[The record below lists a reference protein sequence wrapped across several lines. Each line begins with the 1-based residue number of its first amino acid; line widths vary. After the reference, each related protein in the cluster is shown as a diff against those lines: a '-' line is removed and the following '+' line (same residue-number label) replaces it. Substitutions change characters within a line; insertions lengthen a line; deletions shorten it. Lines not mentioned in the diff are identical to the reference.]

1 MFRDVSSSVS
11 RLCGRCL
18 RSSVVVRYVLAMCLI
33 ALTTGGWNSMLGQT
47 GGEGAIQGTVLDATG
62 AAIPNARITATNV
75 ATKVATTRTSS
86 GAGVFTISPLIPGTY
101 SLRVEAEGF
110 RALQQD
116 NLVVDALATLGI
128 NPILSTGV
136 TTETVTVTAA
146 PPPLNTTNATL
157 GTVMENETYSSL
169 PIQMNNAQRDP
180 TAFASLVPGAQ
191 AGTRAPI
198 IGGTGNYLAE
208 VYLDGLPVT
217 TINQQGDNR
226 LVSQAVSVDAVD
238 QFQVVTSTPPA
249 EYQGAG
255 IINFTLKSGG
265 NKYHGQVSD
274 FIRNTA
280 LDTWCYTC
288 KLPNALGQQVKP
300 VEHQNELSVSVGGK
314 IPFTHDKGF
323 FFFAYDKFHSR
334 KGVNPGFGTVP
345 TTLMRAGD
353 FTEVAGSTTA
363 ILFDPTTNTCVGSS
377 CTRTAFQGLKNG
389 QPTYNV
395 LPASYLSP
403 IALGMQQFL
412 PAPNSTGSSN
422 GTVNNYYGGL
432 PSGFDNH
439 LFDVR
444 IDYDLTARQ
453 RLSGVIANG
462 TVNYQP
468 LNGTSN
474 TPLNGPYTQGDY
486 AVISPKVYDVE
497 HSFAIS
503 DRVTNQF
510 KVGFTRFAQIIQ
522 AYTDGVTPYEATT
535 LGITNLPAGQASNEF
550 PGAAF
555 ATTKQFGTVQTQWTG
570 NGAST
575 ATQITVPNTLTIVDN
590 LQYTKGKHSMTF
602 GMTMQ
607 WLQDNNAA
615 QLGASTIYTQTY
627 DAYSTANYGISNG
640 VHTNAL
646 DNTTTGYSY
655 ASYLLGAVGS
665 STGSTGPSVTLQ
677 GVSET
682 GGRYRPKSP
691 YFQDDWKI
699 TPKLTVNLGLRWDYF
714 PPYTESKN
722 RISFLNPNI
731 TNPATGNLGAL
742 QFAGNYGGTASCGC
756 STPVHTYWK
765 NFGPR
770 VGLAYSVD
778 DKTVVRAGFGEVF
791 SRGGGVGGRAGAGNG
806 TGQLGF
812 NVTAQAPNEINTGVT
827 AAPSF
832 FLNNSAGFAAKG
844 RSNTGFGGTGYAL
857 PANPGPNTASA
868 ILNAGNYVGSSGYVS
883 PSSITYADPY
893 VSGRAPEFNFWNVG
907 MERAIT
913 NDITLAVNYV
923 GSQSHFVVSSGN
935 NPRGYWTN
943 QLNPVYLAA
952 LGGVSDSTGGQSIL
966 KANAIPANVQKAQKA
981 LSSVAVPYSA
991 FAAAAAANSSVTI
1004 AQMLTAFP
1012 QYSTVSD
1019 IWGNN
1024 VANISYHAFQL
1035 TLQQRRWKGLTYNL
1049 NYTFSKNIG
1058 DDGTFRSGFDIP
1070 SGALSGGGKAYHM
1083 DRIERSWTLVSAPQI
1098 FHLFGVYELPFGK
1111 GKMGSDHFLVRAL
1124 AGGWSMGGIYT
1135 YGSGGPLAVVY
1146 GGCTAP
1152 GLGQCMPD
1160 VNQNA
1165 PGYLGN
1171 TARIN
1176 GSWGKAPGGNTA
1188 ATIAKVQYI
1197 DVNAFQ
1203 TPQTFGFGATGTS
1216 NLINL
1221 IGNAP
1226 RTKALNLSYPGNQN
1240 LDLTVHR
1247 TFSLPYTLKMMI
1259 EVDCLNVTNKV
1270 TFGGSNASNGINQ
1283 TWAAGSTSFG
1293 TVTSANSN
1301 SRDFQLAGHINF

>member
-1 MFRDVSSSVS
+1 MDLVLSVFSARCRTLTGYAFRVT
-11 RLCGRCL
+11 
-18 RSSVVVRYVLAMCLI
+18 VVRCVFALCLI
-33 ALTTGGWNSMLGQT
+33 GLTIGGLDVRAQT
-47 GGEGAIQGTVLDATG
+47 AGEGAIQGTVLDPTG
-62 AAIPNARITATNV
+62 AVIPNARITATNV
-75 ATKVATTRTSS
+75 ATHVATSRTSS

-101 SLRVEAEGF
+101 SLRVEASGF
-110 RALQQD
+110 RALEQD

-128 NPILSTGV
+128 NPVLTTGV
-136 TTETVTVTAA
+136 TTETVTVSAA

-191 AGTRAPI
+191 AGTRSPI

-208 VYLDGLPVT
+208 VYLDGLPVSV
-217 TINQQGDNR
+217 INQQGDNR
-226 LVSQAVSVDAVD
+226 LISQAVSVDAVD
-238 QFQVVTSTPPA
+238 QFQVVTSTPPS
-249 EYQGAG
+249 EYEGAG
-255 IINFTLKSGG
+255 IINFTMKSGG
-265 NKYHGQVSD
+265 AKYHGQVSD

-300 VEHQNELSVSVGGK
+300 VEHQNEFSASAGGK
-314 IPFTHDKGF
+314 IPFTRGKGF
-323 FFFAYDKFHSR
+323 FFVAYDKFHSR
-334 KGVNPGFGTVP
+334 KGVNPVFGTVP
-345 TTLMRAGD
+345 TALMRTGD
-353 FTEVAGSTTA
+353 FTELVGSTTP
-363 ILFDPTTNTCVGSS
+363 ILFDPTTNACVGSS
-377 CTRTAFQGLKNG
+377 CTRTPFQGLKNG
-389 QPTYNV
+389 VPTYNV

-412 PAPNSTGSSN
+412 PTPNSPGSAN

-439 LFDVR
+439 LIDARV
-444 IDYDLTARQ
+444 DYDLTSRQ
-453 RLSGVIANG
+453 RLSGVVANG
-462 TVNYQP
+462 KVTYAP
-468 LNGTSN
+468 LNGTAN

-486 AVISPKVYDVE
+486 AVISPKVYDIE
-497 HSFAIS
+497 HNFAITERLS
-503 DRVTNQF
+503 NQF
-510 KVGFTRFAQIIQ
+510 KVGFTRFSQIIE

-535 LGITNLPAGQASNEF
+535 LGITNLPPGQASTEF

-570 NGAST
+570 NGAAT
-575 ATQITVPNTLTIVDN
+575 ATQITVPNTLTLVDN

-602 GMTMQ
+602 GVTMQ

-615 QLGASTIYTQTY
+615 QTGPSSIYTQTY
-627 DAYSTANYGISNG
+627 DAYSTANYGTSG
-640 VHTNAL
+640 SVHTNAL

-665 STGSTGPSVTLQ
+665 SSGSTGPSVSLQ

-699 TPKLTVNLGLRWDYF
+699 SPKLTVNLGLRWDYF
-714 PPYTESKN
+714 PPYTEAKN

-731 TNPATGNLGAL
+731 VNPATGNMGAL
-742 QFAGNYGGTASCGC
+742 QFAGNSGGTASCGC

-778 DKTVVRAGFGEVF
+778 DKTVFRAGFGEVF
-791 SRGGGVGGRAGAGNG
+791 SRAGGVGGRAGAGNG

-812 NVTAQAPNEINTGVT
+812 NVTAQAPNEINTGPT

-832 FLNNSAGFAAKG
+832 FLNNSAGFAALG
-844 RSNTGFGGTGYAL
+844 RANTGFGGQGYAL
-857 PANPGPNTASA
+857 PANPGPSTASE
-868 ILNAGNYVGSSGYVS
+868 ILDTGNYVTGTGAYVS

-893 VSGRAPEFNFWNVG
+893 ISGRAPEFNFWNVG
-907 MERAIT
+907 LERSIT
-913 NDITLAVNYV
+913 NNITLAVNYV
-923 GSQSHFVVSSGN
+923 GSESHFVVSSAS

-943 QLNPVYLAA
+943 QLNPTYLAA
-952 LGGVSDSTGGQSIL
+952 LGGVSDTTGSQSIL
-966 KANAIPANVQKAQKA
+966 KANASPANIAKAQSV

-1024 VANISYHAFQL
+1024 VANISYNAFQL
-1035 TLQQRRWKGLTYNL
+1035 ALVQRKYKGLTFNA

-1070 SGALSGGGKAYHM
+1070 GAALSGGGKGYHM
-1083 DRIERSWTLVSAPQI
+1083 DRIERSWTTVSSPQNL
-1098 FHLFGVYELPFGK
+1098 HVFGVYDLPFGK
-1111 GKMGSDHFLVRAL
+1111 GQMGSDHFLVRAL

-1135 YGSGGPLAVVY
+1135 YTSGTPLAILY

-1160 VNQNA
+1160 VNMA
-1165 PGYLGN
+1165 AAGYLSN
-1171 TARIN
+1171 SARVN

-1197 DVNAFQ
+1197 DVNAFKA
-1203 TPQTFGFGATGTS
+1203 PQAFGFGANGTS
-1216 NLINL
+1216 NPINL

-1226 RTKALNLSYPGNQN
+1226 RTKPLNLSNPGTQD

-1247 TFSLPYTLKMMI
+1247 AFSLPKSMKLMI

-1270 TFGGSNASNGINQ
+1270 TFGGINQ
-1283 TWAAGSTSFG
+1283 TWAANSTSFG
-1293 TVTSANSN
+1293 TTTSANSN
-1301 SRDFQLAGHINF
+1301 SRDFQLAGHFSF